1 MSGRHLDCFL
11 NKILF
16 EKRYEFNTP
25 LDLELISEIKE
36 KLYVLKLDSEF
47 KPHRVGFKNH
57 PLLDDLIVRL
67 ITERYSITEAIF
79 DRKRIGLEKEGF
91 HESVFKS
98 ILKSNSD
105 MKNEIFS
112 KVVLAGRNISFEK
125 F

>member
-1 MSGRHLDCFL
+1 MNLIHL
-11 NKILF
+11 
-16 EKRYEFNTP
+16 
-25 LDLELISEIKE
+25 LELISEIKE

-91 HESVFKS
+91 HGVFKS

>member
-1 MSGRHLDCFL
+1 VTDCFL

-36 KLYVLKLDSEF
+36 KLYVLKFNSEL
-47 KPHRVGFKNH
+47 KPYKVGFINH
-57 PLLDDLIVRL
+57 PLIDDLIVRL